1 MSRLIVALLLFWS
14 AVGGTGFAQSG
25 YDLMGSARAAA
36 LGHATTALPSAV
48 GLHANPG
55 AGAAQDRWAAAVY
68 AREGFGLSALRYGTA
83 VVSVPMEWGAVSGGA
98 GTFGFEDYREIHLDA
113 AVARG
118 FSFGTSRSVHAGL
131 RLRYYHTRITDYG
144 SAGALGLHLGLLVRL
159 LPTLQFGAHATNL
172 NAPSLTDGE
181 VLPRTLAVGLKY
193 QAHSTLQVLAD
204 VFKDLAF
211 PPSIR
216 GGLEYHPVPALALRS
231 GVTTAPT
238 QFTVGAGVDI
248 GPVEAGVAAEQHQE
262 LGWTPSVSFLVAW

>member
-1 MSRLIVALLLFWS
+1 MSRFVVTLLVFL
-14 AVGGTGFAQSG
+14 GGAGAASAQSG

-55 AGAAQDRWAAAVY
+55 AGAAQDHRAAAVY

-83 VVSVPMEWGAVSGGA
+83 FVTVPMDWGALSGGA
-98 GTFGFEDYREIHLDA
+98 GTFGFEDYREVHLDA
-113 AVARG
+113 GYARG
-118 FSFGTSRSVHAGL
+118 FSFGTSRSVHVGV
-131 RLRYYHTRITDYG
+131 RLRYYHTRITNYG

-159 LPTLQFGAHATNL
+159 LPTLQFGAHATNI
-172 NAPSLTDGE
+172 NTPSLTDGE
-181 VLPRTLAVGLKY
+181 VLPRTMAVGLKY
-193 QAHSTLQVLAD
+193 EALSSVQVLVD

-211 PPSIR
+211 SPSVR

-238 QFTVGAGVDI
+238 QFTVGAGVDL
-248 GPVEAGVAAEQHQE
+248 GPIEAGVAAEQHQE
-262 LGWTPSVSFLVAW
+262 LGWSPSASFLVAW